1 MSKKQLLD
9 SDSDGVKSHSIG
21 VVERDTGIGRDTL
34 RIWQRRY
41 GFPRPVRNSKGER
54 RYPDNQVTRLQR
66 IRRLMDQ
73 GLRPGKIVPL
83 SEPDLFKLE
92 AELCTMPMVTNEE
105 NILAL
110 ISLLKEHHATNIEV
124 RLQNALSKQG
134 LRRFVQDTIAPLVK
148 AVGEFWSRGELDVYE
163 EHFMSQLLIRFLNA
177 EISRLEITSPPYS
190 VLLGTLPGERHGI
203 GLLMASA
210 ILASENVASINL
222 GVEVPLDQL
231 VRATEKFKPDVV
243 GLTFS
248 AAYHYGSVRSNLLE
262 LRERLPETTK
272 IWAGGASMLRIR
284 KLPFGIVKIT
294 SLDELPIA
302 TLC

>member
-1 MSKKQLLD
+1 ME
-9 SDSDGVKSHSIG
+9 KSYSISA
-21 VVERDTGIGRDTL
+21 VERDTGIGRDTL
-34 RIWQRRY
+34 RIWERRY
-41 GFPRPVRNSKGER
+41 GYPSPVRGHKGER
-54 RYPDNQVTRLQR
+54 RYPLSQVQRLQL
-66 IRRLMDQ
+66 IRRLLDQ

-83 SEPDLFKLE
+83 SEPDLFQLE
-92 AELCTMPMVTNEE
+92 AELCTLPRMTNEE

-110 ISLLKEHHATNIEV
+110 ISLLKEHHATGIEA

-148 AVGEFWSRGELDVYE
+148 AVGEFWSRGELDIYE
-163 EHFMSQLLIRFLNA
+163 EHFMSQLLIRLLNA
-177 EISRLEITSPPYS
+177 EISRLEIASPPYS

-248 AAYHYGSVRSNLLE
+248 AAYHYGAVRSNLLE

-272 IWAGGASMLRIR
+272 IWAGGESMLRIR
-284 KLPFGIVKIT
+284 KLPLGIVKIK
-294 SLDELPIA
+294 SLDELPVT